1 MHRLF
6 TLLPTLLVVAILAG
20 CAAPNASNRQY
31 SASSLNMSARTIE
44 AVVVSKRSVT
54 VSGTSSVG
62 GTSGAVVG
70 GVAGSGLGRGTR
82 GNIVGAVAGVV
93 VGGIAGAAIEASA
106 TQQEAFEYIVKS
118 DVTGLMTLIQSDGD
132 IEVGDA
138 VFLVLATKPV
148 LVRNQSTVK

>member
-1 MHRLF
+1 MSQF
-6 TLLPTLLVVAILAG
+6 FALLTALVAVVVLAG
-20 CAAPNASNRQY
+20 CAAPNSSNRQY

-54 VSGTSSVG
+54 VSGTSSIG
-62 GTSGAVVG
+62 GASGALAG
-70 GVAGSGLGRGTR
+70 GVAGSGVGRGTR

-93 VGGIAGAAIEASA
+93 VGGIAGAAIEATA

-118 DVTGLMTLIQSDGD
+118 DVTGLMTLIQSEGD

-138 VFLVLATKPV
+138 VFLILANKPI
-148 LVRNQSTVK
+148 LVRNPSAAK